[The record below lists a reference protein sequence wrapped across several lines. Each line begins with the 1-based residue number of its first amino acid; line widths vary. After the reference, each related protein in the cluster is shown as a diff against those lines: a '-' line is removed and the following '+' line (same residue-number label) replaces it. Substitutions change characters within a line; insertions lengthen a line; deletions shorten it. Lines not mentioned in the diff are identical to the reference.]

1 MNSVPLIVSF
11 FGEDEVSHPKIVY
24 KNLFKELEKRLFQR
38 YKLSTGRERI
48 FLCGGTGE
56 FDEIVK
62 RVLRALKR
70 IYPDVP
76 IQRVLCTP
84 FPEAYPLKGL
94 HIYYDKILPLLA
106 IGWKDQ
112 QIEDRDKSMIT
123 LSELVIGYVRQSQE
137 KGKKLLEYAKE
148 NAKTIKLISDNP
160 SPRTS
165 RRCGKNRK

>member
-11 FGEDEVSHPKIVY
+11 FGEDEVSHPQIVY

-62 RVLRALKR
+62 HVLRALKR
-70 IYPDVP
+70 KYPDVP
-76 IQRVLCTP
+76 MQRILCTP
-84 FPEAYPLKGL
+84 FPEAYSLKGL
-94 HIYYDKILPLLA
+94 HIHYDKIFPVVAL
-106 IGWKDQ
+106 GWKEQ
-112 QIEDRDKSMIT
+112 QIENRDKSMISI
-123 LSELVIGYVRQSQE
+123 SELVIGYVRHSHE
-137 KGKKLLEYAKE
+137 KGKNLLDYAKD

-160 SPRTS
+160 FSRTD
-165 RRCGKNRK
+165 RCCGKN